1 VGSGALEPTP
11 FATMAMRRA
20 ARLGNRRVLDR
31 PSQVAGGW
39 QWASNH
45 VGVLAAIE
53 IEIEIEIEIDR
64 GDKHL

>member
-1 VGSGALEPTP
+1 
-11 FATMAMRRA
+11 
-20 ARLGNRRVLDR
+20 
-31 PSQVAGGW
+31 
-39 QWASNH
+39 